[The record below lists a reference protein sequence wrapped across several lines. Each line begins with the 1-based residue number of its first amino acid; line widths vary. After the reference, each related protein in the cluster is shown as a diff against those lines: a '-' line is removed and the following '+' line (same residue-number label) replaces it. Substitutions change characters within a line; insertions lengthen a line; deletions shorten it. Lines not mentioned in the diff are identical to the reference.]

1 MRKRTIAVL
10 TAVTALALATAAC
23 SSGDDKAGGDTPAAQ
38 PPAATSPPMAEG
50 VFGPACDKIPAD
62 PGNAGSLDAMAK
74 VPTATAASGN
84 PLLSTLV
91 TAVGEAG
98 LGDSLNSA
106 PAITVFAPVNSA
118 FEKVPEKDLKALL
131 ADKEALTGVLTY
143 HVIGERLSP
152 TQLGGEHKTLE
163 GDTVAVTGSGESW
176 TVNGNSMVVCGN
188 IQTANGTVYL
198 VDTVL
203 MPPAKK

>member
-1 MRKRTIAVL
+1 MRKSLIAAVGLAAAL
-10 TAVTALALATAAC
+10 TFGATAC
-23 SSGDDKAGGDTPAAQ
+23 TDDPEPGNETPAP
-38 PPAATSPPMAEG
+38 PPATSTAPAMADG
-50 VFGPACDKIPAD
+50 VFGAACDQIPAD
-62 PGNAGSLDAMAK
+62 PADAGSLDAMAQ

-118 FEKVPEKDLKALL
+118 FEKIPEKDLNALL
-131 ADKEALTGVLTY
+131 ADKDALTAVLTY
-143 HVIGERLSP
+143 HVVGERLAPSAVA
-152 TQLGGEHKTLE
+152 GEHETLQ
-163 GDTVAVTGSGESW
+163 GDSLEVTGSGESW
-176 TVNGNSMVVCGN
+176 TVNGDSAVVCGN

-198 VDTVL
+198 IDTVL
-203 MPPAKK
+203 MPPAKN

>member
-1 MRKRTIAVL
+1 MRKSTIAVL

-23 SSGDDKAGGDTPAAQ
+23 SSGTDDKAGDTPAAQ
-38 PPAATSPPMAEG
+38 PTTATAPKADG
-50 VFGPACDKIPAD
+50 VFGAACGQIPAD

-91 TAVGEAG
+91 TAVGAAD
-98 LGDSLNSA
+98 LGDSLNTA

-118 FEKVPEKDLKALL
+118 FAKVPEKDLKALL

-143 HVIGERLSP
+143 HVIGERLAP
-152 TQLGGEHKTLE
+152 AQLAGEHTTLE
-163 GDTVAVTGSGESW
+163 GDTVKVSGSGESW

>member
-1 MRKRTIAVL
+1 MRKSLIAAVGIASALVL
-10 TAVTALALATAAC
+10 TVSAC
-23 SSGDDKAGGDTPAAQ
+23 TDDAEPTNETPAP
-38 PPAATSPPMAEG
+38 PPATSTAPAMADG
-50 VFGPACDKIPAD
+50 VFGAACDQIPSD
-62 PGNAGSLDAMAK
+62 PSNAGSLDAMAQ

-106 PAITVFAPVNSA
+106 PALTVFAPINSA
-118 FEKVPEKDLKALL
+118 FEKIPEKDLDALL
-131 ADKEALTGVLTY
+131 ADKDALTSVLTY
-143 HVIGERLSP
+143 HVLGERLAPS
-152 TQLGGEHKTLE
+152 TIAGEHVTLQ
-163 GDTVAVTGSGESW
+163 GDALEVTGSGESW
-176 TVNGNSMVVCGN
+176 TVNGDSMVVCGN

-203 MPPAKK
+203 MPPAKS